1 MGLVTTWLSGIGL
14 DHALENFKAAGIV
27 TPSALAELEVAHF
40 EALGVKEP
48 NERRKLFYLIQRIKV
63 SVEGQAGETQQEVDA
78 VLSLTQNVSED
89 DYLQQQQPPAKQ
101 KAETRPMKKSHARST
116 EVMKENDD
124 VHPPKPKSR
133 IGRPTSLPTVA
144 NSRSS
149 TLKKPAATVPTNA
162 TSNEEDGELE
172 YTAES
177 CDNLS
182 EIPGKKNEDSDWE
195 EDGDSSVIA
204 DDEASLRGGRTTRGS
219 RRLQEQRLRLEL
231 EGSMADNESTQT
243 DSRETKKVDT
253 TRRGTG
259 RRVNIPSTGRV
270 SLDSQRQSTGRLH
283 STASQSD
290 ADDEASMKGSAQF
303 TQKSDIPAP
312 RRRFESKLQNPNTR
326 TGKALSSIPAGNVA
340 PMSPLVE
347 LPLSKLDSDVI
358 AQQKVDQKRKT
369 NSIASVGKRLSFGE
383 ASSDT
388 ESDRRADRPRDRST
402 SGSDTDRPSG
412 HQRFGRNSI
421 GTAKPARLSTGSIVG
436 PKTGI
441 GRKSLGGKRSN
452 SSRELGSSSF
462 DNDVNITGKK
472 SSDNKRPNSSREIA
486 SSSFDNDVNVFPG
499 RKNLSILGK
508 SVDSG
513 PVFVH
518 GATEDT
524 SWGTQVAR
532 LREENQS
539 EHELFHTD
547 TGDDEWDDEEM
558 RIRVL
563 IRKRPKSSSESLDVD
578 IIQPLDYHGY
588 GRVLVYQPKTRVDL
602 TKQVDTF
609 PFAFDNV
616 FGESSTN
623 IEIYNRAV
631 KNLIPGV
638 FEGRW
643 ASCFAYGQTGSGYVC
658 YD

>member
-40 EALGVKEP
+40 EALGVREP

-63 SVEGQAGETQQEVDA
+63 SVEGQGEEAQQEVDA
-78 VLSLTQNVSED
+78 VLSKTMKPNLSEED
-89 DYLQQQQPPAKQ
+89 SPQQPAKRQ
-101 KAETRPMKKSHARST
+101 TETRPTKKSHARST
-116 EVMKENDD
+116 EGTKENEE

-144 NSRSS
+144 SSRTS
-149 TLKKPAATVPTNA
+149 TLKKPAATVLTNV
-162 TSNEEDGELE
+162 TSNEEDEERE
-172 YTAES
+172 YTAASGGNFAEES
-177 CDNLS
+177 L
-182 EIPGKKNEDSDWE
+182 GKEEEDSDWE

-219 RRLQEQRLRLEL
+219 RRLQEQRLRQEA
-231 EGSMADNESTQT
+231 EGSMADNESAQT
-243 DSRETKKVDT
+243 DSREAKKVDAA
-253 TRRGTG
+253 RRGTG
-259 RRVNIPSTGRV
+259 RRVNIPSTGRL
-270 SLDSQRQSTGRLH
+270 SLDSQRQSTGRLRRT
-283 STASQSD
+283 SSLSD
-290 ADDEASMKGSAQF
+290 ADDEASISGSAQS

-326 TGKALSSIPAGNVA
+326 TGKALSSIPSGYVA

-347 LPLSKLDSDVI
+347 LPLSKLDADVS

-369 NSIASVGKRLSFGE
+369 NSMAAVGKRLSFGE

-388 ESDRRADRPRDRST
+388 ESDRRAARPRDSST
-402 SGSDTDRPSG
+402 SGSDTDRQSG
-412 HQRFGRNSI
+412 HQRIGRQSI

-436 PKTGI
+436 TKTGI
-441 GRKSLGGKRSN
+441 GRKSIGGKRSN

-462 DNDVNITGKK
+462 DNDVHI
-472 SSDNKRPNSSREIA
+472 
-486 SSSFDNDVNVFPG
+486 PG
-499 RKNLSILGK
+499 RKSLSVLGK
-508 SVDSG
+508 SGDSG

-539 EHELFHTD
+539 EHELFHND
-547 TGDDEWDDEEM
+547 ADDDEWDDEEM

-616 FGESSTN
+616 FGEFSTN
-623 IEIYNRAV
+623 TEIYNRAV

-658 YD
+658 DD